1 MQQQLRKPG
10 IGERLGQLG
19 YLLKHTFTIVGRD
32 PGILRP
38 WVRMAIYGMV
48 MATLFFAGVFAIV
61 VGARAFG
68 GLLIAA
74 SALMFVYKFFYYVR
88 QELRQSWLVSEAL
101 QGRTRSADE
110 AKARVRELRPT
121 YRRIALI
128 DMLVA
133 WILSMARKSDK
144 AGALVRLLMRG
155 LEEVWD
161 LVNHY
166 LLPTTAV
173 DGCNVREGI
182 GRMKVLKDNVPE
194 TLTGV
199 FGIDIAARAVG
210 TIMAPIYFLLVLGAI
225 ALGLWVGDSVAAFH
239 FGDIREM
246 LGDDVDADFLPE
258 VMHFS
263 WLPLLIAL
271 WFGKLGS
278 VVLERVTTSVKVI
291 YYSIFYMRITHIESI
306 VPEIRGE
313 LDSYL
318 RMEAEEVTP
327 VAGEN
332 APQPGSAG

>member
-1 MQQQLRKPG
+1 MTEQLRKPG
-10 IGERLGQLG
+10 IGERLGQLA

-48 MATLFFAGVFAIV
+48 MATLFFSGIFAIV
-61 VGARAFG
+61 VGAGGLG
-68 GLLIAA
+68 GLLIAV
-74 SALMFVYKFFYYVR
+74 SALMFLYKFFYYVR

-110 AKARVRELRPT
+110 ARARVRELRPT

-155 LEEVWD
+155 LQEVWD

-166 LLPTTAV
+166 LLPSAAV
-173 DGCNVREGI
+173 DGYGIREGV

-194 TLTGV
+194 TLAGV

-225 ALGLWVGDSVAAFH
+225 ALGLWVGDSLPAFYV
-239 FGDIREM
+239 GDIRQM
-246 LGDDVDADFLPE
+246 LNDVEADFLPE

-271 WFGKLGS
+271 WIGKLGS
-278 VVLERVTTSVKVI
+278 VVLERVSTSVKVI
-291 YYSIFYMRITHIESI
+291 YFSIFYMRITHIEDI

-313 LDSYL
+313 LDRYL
-318 RMEAEEVTP
+318 RMEAEEVSP
-327 VAGEN
+327 VAGQD
-332 APQPGSAG
+332 APLPDSAG

>member
-1 MQQQLRKPG
+1 MQQHLRKPG
-10 IGERLGQLG
+10 IGERLGQLA

-38 WVRMAIYGMV
+38 WVRMAIYSMV
-48 MATLFFAGVFAIV
+48 MTTLFFAGIFSIV
-61 VGARAFG
+61 IGAYGFG
-68 GLLIAA
+68 ALLLVVAVC
-74 SALMFVYKFFYYVR
+74 MFLYKFFYFVR

-110 AKARVRELRPT
+110 AKARVREVRST
-121 YRRIALI
+121 ARRIALI

-133 WILSMARKSDK
+133 WMLSMARRNGN
-144 AGALVRLLMRG
+144 AGRLVRLFMRG
-155 LEEVWD
+155 IEEVWD

-182 GRMKVLKDNVPE
+182 GRMKALRDNVPE

-210 TIMAPIYFLLVLGAI
+210 TIMAPVYALLVLLAI
-225 ALGLWVGDSVAAFH
+225 GLGLWVGDSIAAFYV
-239 FGDIREM
+239 GDLREM
-246 LGDDVDADFLPE
+246 LGDVEVDFLPE

-263 WLPLLIAL
+263 WLPLLVVL
-271 WFGKLGS
+271 WMGKLGS

-291 YYSIFYMRITHIESI
+291 YYSIFYMRITHIEEI
-306 VPEIRGE
+306 IPEIRDD

-327 VAGEN
+327 VAGQD
-332 APQPGSAG
+332 APQPDSAG

>member
-1 MQQQLRKPG
+1 MTEQLRKPG
-10 IGERLGQLG
+10 IGERLGQLA

-48 MATLFFAGVFAIV
+48 MATLFFSGIFAIV
-61 VGARAFG
+61 VDAGGLG

-74 SALMFVYKFFYYVR
+74 SALMFLYKFFYYVR

-110 AKARVRELRPT
+110 ARARVRELRPT

-155 LEEVWD
+155 LQEVWD

-166 LLPTTAV
+166 LLPSAAV
-173 DGCNVREGI
+173 DGYGIREGV

-194 TLTGV
+194 TLAGV

-246 LGDDVDADFLPE
+246 LGEVDADFLPE

-271 WFGKLGS
+271 WIGKLGS
-278 VVLERVTTSVKVI
+278 VVLERVSTSVKVI
-291 YYSIFYMRITHIESI
+291 YFSIFYMRITHIEDI

-318 RMEAEEVTP
+318 RMEAEEVNP
-327 VAGEN
+327 VAGQD
-332 APQPGSAG
+332 APQADPAG

>member
-61 VGARAFG
+61 INAYGAG
-68 GLLIAA
+68 GVLIAA
-74 SALMFVYKFFYYVR
+74 SVLMFLYKFFYYVR

-101 QGRTRSADE
+101 QGRNRSADE

-133 WILSMARKSDK
+133 WMLAMARRNGN
-144 AGALVRLLMRG
+144 AGRLVRLFMRG
-155 LEEVWD
+155 IEEVWD

-182 GRMKVLKDNVPE
+182 GRMRILKDNVPE

-246 LGDDVDADFLPE
+246 LGDVDADFLPE

-271 WFGKLGS
+271 WLGKLGS

-291 YYSIFYMRITHIESI
+291 YYSIFYMRITHAENIL
-306 VPEIRGE
+306 PEIRGE

-318 RMEAEEVTP
+318 RMEAEEVNP
-327 VAGEN
+327 VAGED
-332 APQPGSAG
+332 APQADPAG